1 VPLQDRIVDYI
12 KKQDKNG
19 ITISQNLK
27 ALRAYKNPDFLQHSV
42 EHDKVEQYGT
52 CYPPVI
58 FDPCNLPKEDY
69 YERCA
74 LLKLLSQNRR
84 HRPCYKTEPGGGGA
98 INFFRDRRC
107 NNPLQRGSIQ
117 ITYIATLKR
126 AEKLNCDEF
135 ESTESS
141 EYHIVC
147 SLETIAICSKH
158 CRVHEAECLNFIL
171 TPFCQPVSSVAK
183 NSGIVVQELIIFFK
197 EGPFSGVGR
206 SYLRMSLFMPRKA
219 PELSYRHKYWTL
231 CCRLKLQWEQF
242 DEQRK
247 KTRQRPEFVRGGTE
261 TVRVATAGLNNS
273 AMVAQAKATA
283 AARASKWDSSAR
295 R

>member
-1 VPLQDRIVDYI
+1 MEPPEPPKAKRRKSDEGLFGLLGAYGSEEEEEESGAVGPAGDAPQIIEITSAGSPGGESPSEAAAVEEEEQELSRGLVLDPNGGAASEINSAQQSEKDPFWLPPEIATVPKTKCEAAIQDRIVDYI

-69 YERCA
+69 YER
-74 LLKLLSQNRR
+74 
-84 HRPCYKTEPGGGGA
+84 
-98 INFFRDRRC
+98 
-107 NNPLQRGSIQ
+107 
-117 ITYIATLKR
+117 
-126 AEKLNCDEF
+126 
-135 ESTESS
+135 
-141 EYHIVC
+141 
-147 SLETIAICSKH
+147 
-158 CRVHEAECLNFIL
+158 
-171 TPFCQPVSSVAK
+171 
-183 NSGIVVQELIIFFK
+183 
-197 EGPFSGVGR
+197 
-206 SYLRMSLFMPRKA
+206 
-219 PELSYRHKYWTL
+219 
-231 CCRLKLQWEQF
+231 LKLQWEQF

-247 KTRQRPEFVRGGTE
+247 KTRQRPEFVRGWTE